1 MNIRKA
7 IRNILKESNF
17 IEKNDSVMEDE
28 AIIRNTIASFN
39 LVPYGYTIQSVVK
52 EETGFM
58 DELLYTITM
67 QHTKPDFKKYVN
79 QMAARGGKFATIY
92 GDTPT
97 SKTMI
102 TRWLTGFKD
111 GADIDE
117 RQKSAA
123 IKVAQVAGL
132 DALAP
137 LIQLLEA
144 TWNCTCVAN
153 FTGAKTKNKGLSFF
167 EFYVFDNSNRI
178 ESAPPELPEPPTE
191 VPVDEEVVELPPDP
205 PAPPKVKKPKK
216 PRKSRKPKMPKL
228 TSDQKKR
235 GYNRIDQSGNVRHVL
250 ELGELEDIAD
260 HIVDLVIGSGGEHE
274 DLSDPMGTYTR
285 IKNLSKLGGT
295 ADKSY
300 FRIVDD
306 YFEDDAPIL
315 RMYKGFIVHGGEIK
329 SRSLMQQYTS
339 KGSNLVKGMVLDD
352 EGEYLPGM
360 VPNPL
365 FGTDDENEQFTP
377 PKLGGKEAKD
387 ARRYAQQTRSG
398 DELIIYAVIEPR
410 KNKFSGKISKHTGKV
425 TLYVFLLDRNFA

>member
-1 MNIRKA
+1 MNIRNT
-7 IRNILKESNF
+7 IRNIILESKF
-17 IEKNDSVMEDE
+17 VEKNDSVMEDE

-52 EETGFM
+52 EETGFL

-144 TWNCTCVAN
+144 TYNCTCVAN

-167 EFYVFDNSNRI
+167 EFYVFDNSKSI
-178 ESAPPELPEPPTE
+178 GSTPPELPEPPME
-191 VPVDEEVVELPPDP
+191 VPVDDEVVELPPDP
-205 PAPPKVKKPKK
+205 PVPPKEKKPKK
-216 PRKSRKPKMPKL
+216 PRKKSKRKKKPKL
-228 TSDQKKR
+228 TASQRKA
-235 GYNRIDQSGNVRHVL
+235 GYNQIDADGRLRHVVPL
-250 ELGELEDIAD
+250 DELEYVTD
-260 HIVDLVIGSGGEHE
+260 HIIDLVMGSGTSKKEI
-274 DLSDPMGTYTR
+274 DNPMGLYTKL
-285 IKNLSKLGGT
+285 KN
-295 ADKSY
+295 KSY
-300 FRIVDD
+300 DNEMGVNGVIFRVVDD

-315 RMYKGFIVHGGEIK
+315 KMYKAYIIEGGKIR
-329 SRSLMQQYTS
+329 SRSMMQQYLS
-339 KGSNLVKGMVLDD
+339 LNSGKEQNFNIAKGHSVIDSPTYSIDKQGD
-352 EGEYLPGM
+352 
-360 VPNPL
+360 
-365 FGTDDENEQFTP
+365 FTP

-387 ARRYAQQTRSG
+387 VRRYVSQERVN
-398 DELIIYAVIEPR
+398 DEMIIYANVKP
-410 KNKFSGKISKHTGKV
+410 KTNKYTQQQSKHTGDV
-425 TLYVFLLDRNFA
+425 TLYVFLLDRNLER

>member
-28 AIIRNTIASFN
+28 VIIRNTIASFN
-39 LVPYGYTIQSVVK
+39 LAPYGYTIQSVVK
-52 EETGFM
+52 EDTGFL

-111 GADIDE
+111 GADIDQ

-144 TWNCTCVAN
+144 TYNCTCVAN

-167 EFYVFDNSNRI
+167 EFYVFDNSKSI
-178 ESAPPELPEPPTE
+178 GSTPPELPEPPTE
-191 VPVDEEVVELPPDP
+191 VPVDDEVVELPPEP
-205 PAPPKVKKPKK
+205 PTPPEEKKPKK
-216 PRKSRKPKMPKL
+216 PRKNRNPKMPKL
-228 TSDQKKR
+228 TSNQKKK
-235 GYNRIDQSGNVRHVL
+235 GYNRINQAGNIRHVL
-250 ELGELEDIAD
+250 ELDELEDIAD
-260 HIVDLVIGSGGEHE
+260 HIVDLVIGHGGEYE

-285 IKNLSKLGGT
+285 LKNLSKLGGT
-295 ADKSY
+295 VDKSY

-315 RMYKGFIVHGGEIK
+315 RMYKGFVVRGGEIK

-339 KGSNLVKGMVLDD
+339 TRSNLKGGHIEDD
-352 EGEYLPGM
+352 EGEWIPGM
-360 VPNPL
+360 VPDED
-365 FGTDDENEQFTP
+365 FGRERPTGDYTP

-398 DELIIYAVIEPR
+398 DELIIYATIEPR
-410 KNKFSGKISKHTGKV
+410 KNRFTGKVSKHTGKV
-425 TLYVFLLDRNFA
+425 TLHVFLLDRNFA